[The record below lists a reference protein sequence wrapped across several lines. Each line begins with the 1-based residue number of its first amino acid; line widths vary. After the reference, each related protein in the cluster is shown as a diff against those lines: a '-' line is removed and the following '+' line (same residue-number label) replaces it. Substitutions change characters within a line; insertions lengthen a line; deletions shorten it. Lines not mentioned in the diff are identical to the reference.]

1 MTDVTTKTQ
10 FLIDTGADVSV
21 LPPRYSNRSKGH
33 TNLFLSAV
41 NGTKIGT
48 YGDRT
53 LTLDFNFKKFT
64 WKFLIFSTIDLV
76 KAYHQIPIEDKDIP
90 KTAIIT
96 PFSLFEFPFMSFGL
110 CNAAQTFQR
119 SIQEVTRNLDFC
131 FPYNDDILVAP
142 NNQEQHKQHLRLL
155 FVRLSYQ

>member
-21 LPPRYSNRSKGH
+21 IPSRYSDRSKGH

-53 LTLDFNFKKFT
+53 LTLDFNFKGKICN
-64 WKFLIFSTIDLV
+64 KVQL
-76 KAYHQIPIEDKDIP
+76 
-90 KTAIIT
+90 AISV
-96 PFSLFEFPFMSFGL
+96 P
-110 CNAAQTFQR
+110 
-119 SIQEVTRNLDFC
+119 
-131 FPYNDDILVAP
+131 VA
-142 NNQEQHKQHLRLL
+142 HG
-155 FVRLSYQ
+155 

>member
-21 LPPRYSNRSKGH
+21 LPPGYSNRSKGH

-119 SIQEVTRNLDFC
+119 SIHEVTRNLDFC
-131 FPYNDDILVAP
+131 FPYNDDILVAS
-142 NNQEQHKQHLRLL
+142 NNQEQHKKHLRLL
-155 FVRLSYQ
+155 FERLSYQ